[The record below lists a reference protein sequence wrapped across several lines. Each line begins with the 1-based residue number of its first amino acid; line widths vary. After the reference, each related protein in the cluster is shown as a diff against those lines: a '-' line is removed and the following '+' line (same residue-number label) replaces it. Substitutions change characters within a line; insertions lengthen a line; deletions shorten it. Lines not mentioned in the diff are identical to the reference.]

1 MEWNAVVFRGR
12 PGPVALNY
20 TVRYYGHEVSCSR
33 VAAGVGVPYTTVLA
47 LPYVH
52 RASAG
57 VGVCDMKEQHVSY
70 HSAYREFFNDS
81 TAIF

>member
-1 MEWNAVVFRGR
+1 MDMAGFLFRGHMTSPAQGTRMHGVECRVVFRGR

-20 TVRYYGHEVSCSR
+20 TVKYYGHEVSCSR

-52 RASAG
+52 RLG
-57 VGVCDMKEQHVSY
+57 RRWCV
-70 HSAYREFFNDS
+70 
-81 TAIF
+81 

>member
-12 PGPVALNY
+12 PGPVGLNY

-33 VAAGVGVPYTTVLA
+33 VAAGVWGYRTPQCWLCRTCI
-47 LPYVH
+47 
-52 RASAG
+52 ASAG